1 MHRSIIETVLG
12 AVVLM
17 IAAIFLVFAYNQ
29 SQVRAVGG
37 YLVLAKFGQVDGL
50 AVGDDVRV
58 GGLKMGSV
66 TAMSL
71 EPEGYVAVVAI
82 RMDSSVRL
90 PTDSSVA
97 IHTEG
102 LFGGKFIEIVP
113 GGEEEYIEA
122 NGVIAFPQDSIILE
136 EMIEKIVAIARE
148 VDKKCKRCTG
158 G

>member
-17 IAAIFLVFAYNQ
+17 VAAIFMVFAYNQ

-90 PTDSSVA
+90 STDSSVA

-102 LFGGKFIEIVP
+102 LFGGKFVEIIP
-113 GGEEEYIEA
+113 GADEEFIPA
-122 NGVIAFPQDSIILE
+122 NGVIAYPQDSVILE

-148 VDKKCKRCTG
+148 VGKKCKQCTG

>member
-12 AVVLM
+12 AVVLTV
-17 IAAIFLVFAYNQ
+17 AAIFMVFAYSQ

-37 YLVLAKFGQVDGL
+37 YQILAKFGRVDGL
-50 AVGDDVRV
+50 AVGDDVRL
-58 GGLKMGSV
+58 GGLKKGSV
-66 TAMSL
+66 EAMSL
-71 EPEGYVAVVAI
+71 DPEGYVAVVTI
-82 RMDSSVRL
+82 RLDSGVRL

-102 LFGGKFIEIVP
+102 LFGGKFVEIVP
-113 GGEEEYIEA
+113 GGEFSYLEP
-122 NGVIAFPQDSIILE
+122 NGVIAFPQDSVILE

-148 VDKKCKRCTG
+148 VDKKCKKCTG

>member
-12 AVVLM
+12 AVVLT

-50 AVGDDVRV
+50 AIGDDVRV
-58 GGLKMGSV
+58 GGLQVGSV

-71 EPEGYVAVVAI
+71 EPEGFVAVVAL
-82 RMDSSVRL
+82 RLDSSVLL

-102 LFGGKFIEIVP
+102 LFGGKFVEIIP
-113 GGEEEYIEA
+113 GADEAYIPA
-122 NGVIAFPQDSIILE
+122 NGVIAYPQDSVILE

-148 VDKKCKRCTG
+148 VGKKCKKCTG